1 MRRSAERL
9 PCLFRHSRNTARG
22 SVSAHFVRGNAKG
35 TPLACLSLS
44 IKSFFRLYSVS
55 RGSAHEIDFAKQN
68 HKNREHVSRF
78 LYLKREK
85 VSAWE
90 LSDVRVLRSQNTD
103 CRKNVSFSTGSG
115 TPTACLF
122 SWVYDKLKFLI
133 LSIAPSHQFPFSV
146 FASCKPPCPGIFFV
160 SIPCIAAFFRRTE
173 AAIKCNALRKD
184 FLIIIRS

>member
-9 PCLFRHSRNTARG
+9 PCLFRHSRNTAGG

-78 LYLKREK
+78 LYSKREK

-103 CRKNVSFSTGSG
+103 CRKNEVFRQSQARFKRAFFFVFIIFPSFLSTFPGSWRG
-115 TPTACLF
+115 CFLGGIPGPDGRTFLCTACGKAEIRAF
-122 SWVYDKLKFLI
+122 RSSDSFR
-133 LSIAPSHQFPFSV
+133 PFP
-146 FASCKPPCPGIFFV
+146 
-160 SIPCIAAFFRRTE
+160 
-173 AAIKCNALRKD
+173 
-184 FLIIIRS
+184 